1 MGKGLEC
8 RKFLIYS
15 LVVLGISIFF
25 KFCGS
30 NNNIF
35 EDDKI
40 KVGIFYFFSG
50 IMVISEIIVVEVE
63 KLVIEEIN
71 VVGGILG
78 KQIEVIVE
86 DGVFDW
92 LIFVEKVNKFID

>member
-1 MGKGLEC
+1 MNKGLKC

-25 KFCGS
+25 KFCS
-30 NNNIF
+30 NNNNIIIK
-35 EDDKI
+35 DDKI

-71 VVGGILG
+71 VVGGVLG
-78 KQIEVIVE
+78 K
-86 DGVFDW
+86 
-92 LIFVEKVNKFID
+92 